1 MIEKGS
7 NGKCLPCKNNIHIQL
22 IHIQSSAHMSEDI
35 QTALLTR
42 SELEWLLGKR
52 QLSKPYERKMRAIIN
67 KKLRTWEQQERPL
80 LEAQGFLAATIS
92 SSGATTGSS
101 GIGHYP
107 DCTVRSSIVDDRV
120 PPLEREQEPE
130 VEEFIR
136 KCSGRDL
143 NPGSATRKAAML
155 DRTVQ
160 PYQREDGSYTTGA
173 FANPV
178 RTFT

>member
-1 MIEKGS
+1 
-7 NGKCLPCKNNIHIQL
+7 
-22 IHIQSSAHMSEDI
+22 MSEDI

-42 SELEWLLGKR
+42 SEIEWLLGRR
-52 QLSKPYERKMRAIIN
+52 QMSKNYERNMRAVLN
-67 KKLRTWEQQERPL
+67 KKVRTWEQLERPL
-80 LEAQGFLAATIS
+80 LEAHGFLAATIS

-101 GIGHYP
+101 GIGPYS
-107 DCTVRSSIVDDRV
+107 DCTVRSGVAECRV
-120 PPLEREQEPE
+120 VSHEREQKQGEKKN
-130 VEEFIR
+130 II

-173 FANPV
+173 FANSV